1 MPKFGCSVFDI
12 PERMLCTRLRLR
24 TMLEFKVYGATTNVQ
39 SILSGMS
46 NTEHPNFGILDYF
59 NDPIGISM
67 LGTYGWYRFVLKK
80 EIKWERS
87 TFTPRDSVAVAS
99 SEVFTF
105 EDIDAIL
112 ATRPISGGKYWF
124 EYVNEADVP
133 IDDRGR
139 FHYIEAQILG
149 GVFLADDVDV
159 LCYPDTDQFKHPFFE
174 NLQRFSTE
182 FHIELKPY

>member
-12 PERMLCTRLRLR
+12 PERMLCTLVVAPYTLNSSMVRNRSR
-24 TMLEFKVYGATTNVQ
+24 VQ

-67 LGTYGWYRFVLKK
+67 LGSYGWYRFVLKK

-133 IDDRGR
+133 
-139 FHYIEAQILG
+139 
-149 GVFLADDVDV
+149 
-159 LCYPDTDQFKHPFFE
+159 
-174 NLQRFSTE
+174 
-182 FHIELKPY
+182 